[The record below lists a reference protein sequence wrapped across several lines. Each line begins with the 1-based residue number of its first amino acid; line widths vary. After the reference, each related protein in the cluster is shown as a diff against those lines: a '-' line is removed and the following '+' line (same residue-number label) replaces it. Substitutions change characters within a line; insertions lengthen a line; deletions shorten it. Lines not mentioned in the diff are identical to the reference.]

1 MKTTF
6 RSLLEKHEKFIG
18 SYITFPAD
26 TAIEVMKQ
34 AGVDFVIL
42 DLEHEQLTMT
52 EVMSMIRTCDACG
65 MAAMVR
71 VPGLDETSIRKALD
85 MGASAI
91 KVPGITNAAEAKL
104 AVALCKYPPEGV
116 RGACPFTRNN
126 GYGVDRA
133 GCYAKANREVAVSVI
148 IEGVEGV
155 RNMEEIIATPGI
167 DTVSIGNIDL
177 AVALGVP
184 GQVFHPKVKQAV
196 LDCAA
201 LCEQYGKS
209 CSAQVL
215 QPSDAAEFA
224 KCKGISHYHTD
235 FPQYLLYKAYKDLCE
250 GLKSY
255 SVKG

>member
-91 KVPGITNAAEAKL
+91 KVPGLPMQQKQNWLLPCASIRRKGCGEPVLLPVIMGTAWTGLAA
-104 AVALCKYPPEGV
+104 
-116 RGACPFTRNN
+116 
-126 GYGVDRA
+126 
-133 GCYAKANREVAVSVI
+133 
-148 IEGVEGV
+148 
-155 RNMEEIIATPGI
+155 M
-167 DTVSIGNIDL
+167 
-177 AVALGVP
+177 
-184 GQVFHPKVKQAV
+184 PKPT
-196 LDCAA
+196 
-201 LCEQYGKS
+201 GK
-209 CSAQVL
+209 
-215 QPSDAAEFA
+215 
-224 KCKGISHYHTD
+224 
-235 FPQYLLYKAYKDLCE
+235 
-250 GLKSY
+250 
-255 SVKG
+255 